1 VINPT
6 IIEGLAAAVGGVEPL
21 RLGGELIEVDTTY
34 TYDLDELVAR
44 VRVAAGTST

>member
-6 IIEGLAAAVGGVEPL
+6 IVEPLAAAVAEVEPL

-44 VRVAAGTST
+44 VSVAVGTST